1 MANRIS
7 YLAET
12 KGLLHGE
19 QMGGRHGRSAV
30 HTAMTLV
37 HDIQQANCNGK
48 VISALFVDVK
58 GACDHVARIQLLLI
72 LQSLRFPTPVLNWID
87 SFVWDRYLGLAFD
100 GWYLQIS
107 LIFGV

>member
-7 YLAET
+7 YFADT

-30 HTAMTLV
+30 DTAMALV

-48 VISALFVDVK
+48 LLSALSVDVK
-58 GACDHVARIQLLLI
+58 GAFDHVSRTQLL
-72 LQSLRFPTPVLNWID
+72 
-87 SFVWDRYLGLAFD
+87 
-100 GWYLQIS
+100 
-107 LIFGV
+107 